1 MWAAPKN
8 EYMHID
14 WKIKRFGEL
23 STAELYEL
31 LRLRSEVFV
40 VEQNCAYL
48 DMDNADQ
55 QALHVMGFAEG
66 GLAAYTRLFA
76 PGIKF
81 DMASIGRVVTAPFA
95 RNKGIGRILMQFSI
109 STLETQWGKIPVKIG
124 AQLYLQQFYE
134 SLGFVKSSEM
144 YLEDQ
149 IPHIE
154 MIRTPA

>member
-1 MWAAPKN
+1 
-8 EYMHID
+8 MHID
-14 WKIKRFGEL
+14 WKIKAFREL
-23 STAELYEL
+23 SNTELYAL

-48 DMDNADQ
+48 DMDNSDQ
-55 QALHVMGFAEG
+55 QALHVMGFTAD

-124 AQLYLQQFYE
+124 AQLYLQRFYE
-134 SLGFVKSSEM
+134 SLGFIKSSEM